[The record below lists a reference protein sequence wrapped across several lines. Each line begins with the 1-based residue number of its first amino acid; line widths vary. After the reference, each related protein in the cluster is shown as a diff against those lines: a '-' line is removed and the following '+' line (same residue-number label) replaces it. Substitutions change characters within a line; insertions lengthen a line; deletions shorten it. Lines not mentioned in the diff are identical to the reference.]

1 MFQRVIRRAVGSID
15 EPAPQPAIVEPA
27 PQPSIV
33 EPAPQPAIVEPA
45 PQPSIVELFT
55 IKEAISLS
63 IPQSVLEKPDSLRSL
78 GIGSFGQVYLYE
90 SSSQKVAIKQV
101 ACETNDLVKEE
112 TLSVFAEIE
121 VQKKLDHINI
131 VQYFGSYRSANHIL
145 IIMEYAEIGSLRR
158 HLLQLEQRM
167 ERLSDDDILDF
178 TRQITTGLDYLHTQD
193 KPIIHRDLRSANVLM
208 FANNIVKIA
217 DFGISKQL
225 NTLATRSGFQT
236 IVGNTFWQAPEMIE
250 YNEGKACLLHF

>member
-1 MFQRVIRRAVGSID
+1 MFQRVFRTALGLIYK
-15 EPAPQPAIVEPA
+15 PAPQPAIVEF
-27 PQPSIV
+27 
-33 EPAPQPAIVEPA
+33 
-45 PQPSIVELFT
+45 FT
-55 IKEAISLS
+55 VKEGILLS
-63 IPQSVLEKPDSLRSL
+63 IPHSVLENPAILKLL
-78 GIGSFGQVYLYE
+78 GSGSFGQVYLYE

-101 ACETNDLVKEE
+101 ACETNNLVKKE

-121 VQKKLDHINI
+121 VHRKLDHINI

-145 IIMEYAEIGSLRR
+145 IIMECAEFGSLRR
-158 HLLQLEQRM
+158 HLLQPEQRM

-178 TRQITTGLDYLHTQD
+178 TRQIATGLDYLHTQD

-225 NTLATRSGFQT
+225 NNLATRSGFQT
-236 IVGNTFWQAPEMIE
+236 MVGNTFWQAPEMIE
-250 YNEGKACLLHF
+250 HVQGKSCLLLLDLSCPRVCTVLLF

>member
-15 EPAPQPAIVEPA
+15 
-27 PQPSIV
+27 
-33 EPAPQPAIVEPA
+33 EPA

-101 ACETNDLVKEE
+101 ACETNNLVKKE

-121 VQKKLDHINI
+121 VHRKLDHINI
-131 VQYFGSYRSANHIL
+131 VQYFRSYRSANHIL

-167 ERLSDDDILDF
+167 EQLSDEDIILDF
-178 TRQITTGLDYLHTQD
+178 TRQIATGLDYLHTQA

-250 YNEGKACLLHF
+250 YNEGKSCLLHF